1 MADDLVRI
9 EVGLDGGQILSALV
23 TPESAD
29 ALDASLRS
37 GTGGVTVDL
46 QAEDG
51 VLVLVLPRV
60 VYVKRFA
67 RETRAGFGV

>member
-23 TPESAD
+23 SSSSAES
-29 ALDASLRS
+29 LDAALRA
-37 GTGGVTVDL
+37 GAVTTVEL

-51 VLVLVLPRV
+51 TLLLVVSRVL
-60 VYVKRFA
+60 YAKRYA
-67 RETRAGFGV
+67 RETRVGFDA